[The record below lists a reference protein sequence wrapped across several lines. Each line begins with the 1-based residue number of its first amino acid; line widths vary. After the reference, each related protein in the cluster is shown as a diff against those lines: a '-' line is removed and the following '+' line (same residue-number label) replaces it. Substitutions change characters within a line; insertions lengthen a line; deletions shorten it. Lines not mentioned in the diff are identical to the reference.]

1 MSNKAGAYLGG
12 IRTIEDLRMRCRID
26 ACGCWEWAYSTSSNG
41 RPSVSMLIDG
51 KRTNMNGRRAALTLA
66 GKATTQKNL
75 VATAAKG
82 CKNSLC
88 VNPEHC
94 RLVKLSELRK
104 EMVRNATPNMR
115 AAWTKNGRAQGHRLA
130 KLTLDQ
136 VEAIRQ
142 SDKPAKELSQEFGT
156 CLSNV
161 HRIRALRSWR
171 APDAGLAANSVFNWR
186 PAA

>member
-1 MSNKAGAYLGG
+1 MSTKTGAYLGG
-12 IRTIEDLRMRCRID
+12 IRTIEDLRQRCRID
-26 ACGCWEWAYSTSSNG
+26 ACGCWVWAYSTSSNG
-41 RPSVSMLIDG
+41 RPSVSMFIDG
-51 KRTNMNGRRAALTLA
+51 KHKNMNGRRAALTLT
-66 GKATTQKNL
+66 GKKAVQRDL

-82 CKNSLC
+82 CVNTLC
-88 VNPEHC
+88 VNPDHC
-94 RLVKLSELRK
+94 RLVHLSELRK
-104 EMVRNATPNMR
+104 EMVRNATPTMR
-115 AAWTKNGRAQGHRLA
+115 ATWVKNGRAQGDRLA

-136 VEAIRQ
+136 VQAIRE
-142 SDKPAKELSQEFGT
+142 SDKPAKEISQEFGT